1 MATLKDV
8 AKRAKVSVS
17 TASRILSNSS
27 KEKFAEAT
35 HVKVLRASLE
45 LGYRPNFAARA
56 LASGK
61 SNIIAVVF
69 PRIYDTPFTALASLQ
84 ILTGIEAFCS
94 QNGYHLLLS
103 SPRIIDG
110 NVDNNF
116 VDLLAGGYPDGV
128 IVDGHF
134 CIDPLMD
141 ILQQFELPTVMLGYH
156 PHTYYLRSDNL
167 LGGRLLMEHL
177 LDFGHRHIAIIG
189 TPDGISLAAD
199 QRLRGIRLAAE
210 ERGLSFDAMPRA
222 NGNFSLES
230 GAAAARDLLLTNSEL
245 TAIIA
250 LNDRMAMGAIR
261 QLREAGC
268 LVPEQVSVVGY
279 DDLPQSR
286 EFNPP
291 LTTINQQLGSWGS
304 IAMAMMQQLLAGE
317 EAQSIV
323 LPPQLVVR
331 NSSGPLPNCAVDGQT
346 FSVSA

>member
-1 MATLKDV
+1 MVTLKDV
-8 AKRAKVSVS
+8 AKRAEVSVS
-17 TASRILSNSS
+17 TASRILSNSP

-45 LGYRPNFAARA
+45 LGYRPNFVARA

-110 NVDNNF
+110 KVDTSF
-116 VDLLAGGYPDGV
+116 TDLLAGGYPDGV

-134 CIDPLMD
+134 CIDPVME
-141 ILQQFELPTVMLGYH
+141 IVQQYALPTVMLGYH
-156 PHTYYLRSDNL
+156 SHRYYLRSDNV
-167 LGGRLLMEHL
+167 LGGRLLMQHL
-177 LDFGHRHIAIIG
+177 LEFGHRHIGIIG
-189 TPDGISLAAD
+189 AADGVSLAAES
-199 QRLRGIRLAAE
+199 RLNGIRLAAE
-210 ERGLSFDAMPRA
+210 AQGLEFEAMPRV
-222 NGNFSLES
+222 NGKFSLES
-230 GAAAARDLLLTNSEL
+230 GAAAAHELLLLNSSL
-245 TAIIA
+245 TAMIA

-261 QLREAGC
+261 QLREEGYR
-268 LVPEQVSVVGY
+268 VPEDVSVVGY

-291 LTTINQQLGSWGS
+291 LTTINQQLGAWGS
-304 IAMAMMQQLLAGE
+304 MAMAMMQQLLAGE
-317 EAQSIV
+317 EPQPIV
-323 LPPQLVVR
+323 LPPELVIR
-331 NSSGPLPNCAVDGQT
+331 QSSAPRYRIPA
-346 FSVSA
+346 